1 MSDNMN
7 YENPNTEQESK
18 AQDYNYGEPVQY
30 GSQNSS
36 QNGPQDNTTQ
46 YYQDPYRDMPPEEP
60 SGMAVASL
68 VLGIISVVIS
78 CSGYNFITAIL
89 AIIFGAIHLA
99 KRRSRRGMA
108 IAGIVLGIISIVIFI
123 IAVVVLVA
131 VIGTNPDIMHMYNE
145 MLNEL

>member
-1 MSDNMN
+1 MSENMN
-7 YENPNTEQESK
+7 YENPEAEQENK
-18 AQDYNYGEPVQY
+18 AQDYDYGEPVQY
-30 GSQNSS
+30 GSQN
-36 QNGPQDNTTQ
+36 QTTQ
-46 YYQDPYRDMPPEEP
+46 NYQDPYRNTPPEEP
-60 SGMAVASL
+60 AGLAIASL

-108 IAGIVLGIISIVIFI
+108 IAGIVLGIISIAIFI

-145 MLNEL
+145 LLIYF

>member
-7 YENPNTEQESK
+7 YENSNTEQESK
-18 AQDYNYGEPVQY
+18 AQDYDYGEPVQY
-30 GSQNSS
+30 GSQNQST
-36 QNGPQDNTTQ
+36 QN
-46 YYQDPYRDMPPEEP
+46 YQDPYQNTPPEEP
-60 SGMAVASL
+60 AGMAIASL

-78 CSGYNFITAIL
+78 CSGYNFISAIL

-123 IAVVVLVA
+123 IAVVALVA

-145 MLNEL
+145 MLNDL

>member
-1 MSDNMN
+1 MSENTN
-7 YENPNTEQESK
+7 YENSNTEQENK
-18 AQDYNYGEPVQY
+18 AQDYDYGEPVQY
-30 GSQNSS
+30 GSRNDYQD
-36 QNGPQDNTTQ
+36 GFQDNTARN
-46 YYQDPYRDMPPEEP
+46 YQDPYRNTPPEEP
-60 SGMAVASL
+60 AGMAIASL
-68 VLGIISVVIS
+68 VLGIISVVMS

-108 IAGIVLGIISIVIFI
+108 IAGIVLGIISIAIFI